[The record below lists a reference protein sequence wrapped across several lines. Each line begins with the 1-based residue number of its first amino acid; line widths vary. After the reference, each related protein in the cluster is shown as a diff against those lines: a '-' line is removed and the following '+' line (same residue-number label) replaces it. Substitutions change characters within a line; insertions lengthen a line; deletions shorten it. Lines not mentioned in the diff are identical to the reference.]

1 MNNLNA
7 ESDCKL
13 DKLKTLG
20 VFPLFGAANTLGF
33 LHVSETLGHIGD
45 PPDHFGTIFDNFF
58 SFGLRSFS
66 TNFLEKSY
74 VPTPH
79 AENGRGG
86 GGLSPPLPFGIGG
99 GFSPPLPKMGG
110 EEGLR
115 FRKSPELAAY
125 SAADS
130 PEKVRVQ
137 KQDQK
142 S

>member
-1 MNNLNA
+1 MFL
-7 ESDCKL
+7 
-13 DKLKTLG
+13 
-20 VFPLFGAANTLGF
+20 LFGAANTLGF

-66 TNFLEKSY
+66 TNFPEKSY

-79 AENGRGG
+79 AEKWEGRRRP
-86 GGLSPPLPFGIGG
+86 LSSPPILGLEE
-99 GFSPPLPKMGG
+99 SSLPPLPKMGG

-125 SAADS
+125 SAADP

-137 KQDQK
+137 KQDRKVKSPGPQPISQK
-142 S
+142 PVFSMF

>member
-1 MNNLNA
+1 M
-7 ESDCKL
+7 
-13 DKLKTLG
+13 
-20 VFPLFGAANTLGF
+20 FLFGAANTLGF

-74 VPTPH
+74 ALLPLLKTGGE
-79 AENGRGG
+79 EN
-86 GGLSPPLPFGIGG
+86 SSVLPSHFGIG
-99 GFSPPLPKMGG
+99 GFSPPLPKTGG
-110 EEGLR
+110 EEGLS

-137 KQDQK
+137 KQDRKVKSPGPQPISQK
-142 S
+142 PVFSMF

>member
-1 MNNLNA
+1 MFL
-7 ESDCKL
+7 
-13 DKLKTLG
+13 
-20 VFPLFGAANTLGF
+20 LFGAANTLGF

-45 PPDHFGTIFDNFF
+45 RPDHFGTIFDNFF

-66 TNFLEKSY
+66 TNFPEKSY
-74 VPTPH
+74 VPTPP
-79 AENGRGG
+79 AETGG
-86 GGLSPPLPFGIGG
+86 EEEASLLPSHFGIG

-115 FRKSPELAAY
+115 FARVPEIAAY

-137 KQDQK
+137 KQDSPGPQPISEK
-142 S
+142 PVFSMF